1 MMCLFSLIQVFCLDF
16 VCRLVF
22 ICLMREFDTNICVCC
37 KTVIQSVI
45 LYMSSPIAIMVIILT
60 IAKEKIPDLV
70 SFYCLLVFVH
80 FLIFLDYTRLENLQT
95 LPLRIVQT
103 LFGIPSGFVREKC
116 HVKVQQ
122 KSKSK
127 QLFKRLFWQK
137 SLFGFFWAQTAKP
150 IARKLKNVTP
160 N

>member
-1 MMCLFSLIQVFCLDF
+1 MRI
-16 VCRLVF
+16 
-22 ICLMREFDTNICVCC
+22 LMQLRRPFLYCNC
-37 KTVIQSVI
+37 KDNRDCKVHIKYIYKSRDVI
-45 LYMSSPIAIMVIILT
+45 MSSPIAIMVIILT
-60 IAKEKIPDLV
+60 IAKEKNPWLHFV
-70 SFYCLLVFVH
+70 LLPSCNCSFPC
-80 FLIFLDYTRLENLQT
+80 FLDYTRLENLQT

-137 SLFGFFWAQTAKP
+137 SLFGFFGAQTAKP

>member
-1 MMCLFSLIQVFCLDF
+1 MCLFSLIQIFCLDF

-22 ICLMREFDTNICVCC
+22 ICLMRKFDTNIFFVC
-37 KTVIQSVI
+37 KTVIQLVI

-137 SLFGFFWAQTAKP
+137 SLFGFLGHKQP
-150 IARKLKNVTP
+150 SP
-160 N
+160 